1 MTKLKAILKRGGNMI
16 FAAAPLALPMAA
28 LAQLDT
34 PESPLE
40 GVGLSLEI
48 ITGIINRIAQFML
61 TVGVVVAVIFIIWG
75 GVKWMMAG
83 DDPNKVDSSK
93 ARIKN
98 GIIGAAIILGV
109 GLILATI
116 SKVVGGE
123 FFGGFN
129 G

>member
-1 MTKLKAILKRGGNMI
+1 MI

-83 DDPNKVDSSK
+83 DDPKKVDSAK